1 MTKEDRE
8 FLNQIMDYAN
18 EVMGDVDPEKVRISE
33 QLEKLRPILQ
43 KLAMVYKMPVED
55 VFIKYMDL
63 ATEAAL
69 EQNKKFEDDY
79 KEILGETPKPKF
91 YKKIMGLIYFSPI
104 SYLYFTTL
112 TLNTPS
118 TASNSFTISSVTG
131 VSISNIEYA
140 TSPFDLFII
149 SVILIPLSP
158 NTVENLLIIPFIFLW
173 KIATRPA

>member
-8 FLNQIMDYAN
+8 FLNQIMEYAN

-79 KEILGETPKPKF
+79 KEILGENPKPR
-91 YKKIMGLIYFSPI
+91 YY
-104 SYLYFTTL
+104 
-112 TLNTPS
+112 
-118 TASNSFTISSVTG
+118 
-131 VSISNIEYA
+131 
-140 TSPFDLFII
+140 
-149 SVILIPLSP
+149 
-158 NTVENLLIIPFIFLW
+158 
-173 KIATRPA
+173 

>member
-91 YKKIMGLIYFSPI
+91 Y
-104 SYLYFTTL
+104 
-112 TLNTPS
+112 
-118 TASNSFTISSVTG
+118 
-131 VSISNIEYA
+131 
-140 TSPFDLFII
+140 
-149 SVILIPLSP
+149 
-158 NTVENLLIIPFIFLW
+158 
-173 KIATRPA
+173 

>member
-18 EVMGDVDPEKVRISE
+18 EVMGDVDPEKVRITE

-91 YKKIMGLIYFSPI
+91 Y
-104 SYLYFTTL
+104 
-112 TLNTPS
+112 
-118 TASNSFTISSVTG
+118 
-131 VSISNIEYA
+131 
-140 TSPFDLFII
+140 
-149 SVILIPLSP
+149 
-158 NTVENLLIIPFIFLW
+158 
-173 KIATRPA
+173 

>member
-43 KLAMVYKMPVED
+43 KLAMVHKMPVED

-69 EQNKKFEDDY
+69 EKNKRFEDDY
-79 KEILGETPKPKF
+79 KEIMGDTPKPKF
-91 YKKIMGLIYFSPI
+91 F
-104 SYLYFTTL
+104 
-112 TLNTPS
+112 
-118 TASNSFTISSVTG
+118 
-131 VSISNIEYA
+131 
-140 TSPFDLFII
+140 
-149 SVILIPLSP
+149 
-158 NTVENLLIIPFIFLW
+158 
-173 KIATRPA
+173 